1 MTAERKQ
8 DAVPAS
14 AGKQSSRTATVIKG
28 ASAALASAAVVAA
41 SVAFAPQAAPQA
53 RVNGIHAD
61 LQRAVQLK
69 QLTPEQAA
77 RFEERMSRTILG
89 SGEGSGEDESQA

>member
-1 MTAERKQ
+1 MTAERKKY
-8 DAVPAS
+8 AVPAS
-14 AGKQSSRTATVIKG
+14 NGRTGGWTATAIKG

-61 LQRAVQLK
+61 LQRAVELK

-89 SGEGSGEDESQA
+89 SGEGSGEDENQA

>member
-1 MTAERKQ
+1 MSAERKKYSV
-8 DAVPAS
+8 AGA
-14 AGKQSSRTATVIKG
+14 AGKAAATLMG
-28 ASAALASAAVVAA
+28 ASAAVATAAVVAA

-53 RVNGIHAD
+53 RLSGIHED

-77 RFEERMSRTILG
+77 RFEERMNRTILG
-89 SGEGSGEDESQA
+89 TEDGSEQA

>member
-1 MTAERKQ
+1 MTAERKKY
-8 DAVPAS
+8 AVSDS
-14 AGKQSSRTATVIKG
+14 AGKAGSRAANAIKG
-28 ASAALASAAVVAA
+28 ASAALATAAVVAA

-53 RVNGIHAD
+53 RVNGIHED

-89 SGEGSGEDESQA
+89 SGGTGNEV

>member
-1 MTAERKQ
+1 MAAEPKKY
-8 DAVPAS
+8 AVPAS
-14 AGKQSSRTATVIKG
+14 AGKQGSRTASVIKG

-53 RVNGIHAD
+53 RVNGIHED

-89 SGEGSGEDESQA
+89 SGEGSSGDEDQA

>member
-1 MTAERKQ
+1 MTAERTKG
-8 DAVPAS
+8 AVSAS

-89 SGEGSGEDESQA
+89 SGGGSGGDESQA